1 MTSSI
6 SLQLH
11 KIYNISLCAN
21 FCQIGRWVNGNNTA
35 ACSLYT
41 FILYSAYA
49 AYGPTTDAYC
59 MKKRINKNLSEA
71 VAAHIGDIIH
81 RAVSHCPEQSNDR

>member
-41 FILYSAYA
+41 
-49 AYGPTTDAYC
+49 YC
-59 MKKRINKNLSEA
+59 MKKNASIKNLSEA
-71 VAAHIGDIIH
+71 VAHIGDIIH
-81 RAVSHCPEQSNDR
+81 RAVSHCPELSNDRLNCRIDNATCRPAA